1 MIPMHATATANPR
14 QLRWVVPP
22 ERLPAGGIVGQ
33 APGRLGA
40 LLAGGVIEEIVVRG
54 ADILITLDAARDW
67 RAFGEEVR
75 GALDEALGDP
85 AGWRID
91 RAAEPGAE
99 LATVTEELLAGP
111 VGELAR
117 SHGGSIELVAVDGL
131 DVTVRMSGACRGC
144 AAAGTTLHDAL
155 QRELRRRVDPRVT
168 VSSEQEPSPLSI
180 GKKLLS
186 LLVR

>member
-1 MIPMHATATANPR
+1 MIPMHATATGNPQ

-22 ERLPAGGIVGQ
+22 DRLPPGGIVGQ

-40 LLAGGVIEEIVVRG
+40 LLAGGVIEELVVRT
-54 ADILITLDAARDW
+54 ADVLITLDAAHGW
-67 RAFGEEVR
+67 RELGEEVR
-75 GALDEALGDP
+75 AALDEALADP
-85 AGWRID
+85 TGWRVD
-91 RAAEPGAE
+91 RAADPAAG
-99 LATVTEELLAGP
+99 LAAVTAELLAGP
-111 VGELAR
+111 VGALAH

-155 QRELRRRVDPRVT
+155 RRELRRRVDPRVT
-168 VSSEQEPSPLSI
+168 VTSEQEPNPLSL